1 MTDRRWRALRAL
13 VGAAVL
19 VAVLLVA
26 GPGAVATGV
35 GSLDPVTVL
44 LAVALAV
51 PATLACAWR
60 WQLVARGLGLEVG
73 LGAAVAACYRAQLLN
88 TTLPGGVV
96 GDVHRGVWHGRSTGR
111 TSLGLRAVV
120 WERFWGQTVLAVLTV
135 AALLA
140 LPSPVPRELTV
151 LIGLAALCLGVG
163 VAWLLRTVHA
173 RGDTETPARG
183 LLAVV
188 GSDVRR
194 GLLAPGTWPGVVA
207 ASVVAV
213 ACHAATYLL
222 AARAV
227 GVTAPVAVLLPLVL
241 LVFVAAAVPTN
252 IAGWGPR
259 EGMAAWCFAAVGLGA
274 GAGLATSVAFGVL
287 VLVANLPGTV
297 VLLTGVGERRPP
309 TVAGADPSLATGGA
323 ADG

>member
-1 MTDRRWRALRAL
+1 MTAGHWRALRVL

-19 VAVLLVA
+19 VAVVLVT
-26 GPGAVATGV
+26 GPAAVATGV

-44 LAVALAV
+44 LALGLAV

-120 WERFWGQTVLAVLTV
+120 WERFGGQAVLAVLTL

-140 LPSPVPRELTV
+140 LPSPVPRELTAP
-151 LIGLAALCLGVG
+151 AALCLAVG
-163 VAWLLRTVHA
+163 VAWLLRRAQA
-173 RGDTETPARG
+173 RGDGTAPGRS
-183 LLAVV
+183 LLAAV

-207 ASVVAV
+207 ASVVVV

-274 GAGLATSVAFGVL
+274 GAGLAASVAFGVL
-287 VLVANLPGTV
+287 VLVANLPGAV
-297 VLLTGVGERRPP
+297 VLLTGVGERRRPP
-309 TVAGADPSLATGGA
+309 TVAGVDPSLATGGA